1 MNGLYIPEILTPL
14 YFTPLYAGLS
24 QDERL
29 SYNRKHGLYFLEQTI
44 FFEQILGNPVLR
56 QLIRISP
63 DEHFSHG
70 AQQFVDDEVRHSS
83 WFRALLRD
91 VAPETYSQQDFH
103 LLDVTPLMIN
113 GARWA
118 ARAVRWLPC
127 LLWLQLI
134 AEERS
139 LYFGRCFMEVEGQL
153 DRRFLAVQK
162 RHMADEA
169 DHIRY
174 DEMFIEWLWSRSGQ
188 SVRSINAHVL
198 EWVLREFFYLPKRS
212 GWRVVEAWLREFPHL
227 WERRVE
233 FRLAMDDLAGNKRF
247 LDTLYPQKELARTSA
262 LSSAWPELGFLK
274 EFFTDVPP

>member
-1 MNGLYIPEILTPL
+1 MNGLYIPEMLTPL
-14 YFTPLYAGLS
+14 YFTPLYARLS
-24 QDERL
+24 EDERL

-44 FFEQILGNPVLR
+44 FFEQISGNPVLR

-63 DEHFSHG
+63 NEDFSHG
-70 AQQFVDDEVRHSS
+70 AQQFMDDEDRHTS

-103 LLDVTPLMIN
+103 LLEVTSLMIH

-139 LYFGRCFMEVEGQL
+139 LYFGRCFMEAEGQL
-153 DRRFLAVQK
+153 DRRFYAVQK

-169 DHIRY
+169 DHIGY
-174 DEMFIEWLWSRSGQ
+174 DEMFIEWLWSRSG
-188 SVRSINAHVL
+188 SGVRKVNARFL
-198 EWVLREFFYLPKRS
+198 EWMLREFFFLPKRS

-227 WERRVE
+227 WTRRDE
-233 FRLAMDDLAGNKRF
+233 FRLAMDDLADNQRF
-247 LDTLYPQKELARTSA
+247 LDTLYPQKDLLRTIE
-262 LSSAWPELGFLK
+262 LSSAWPELEFLQG
-274 EFFTDVPP
+274 FFTGAPP